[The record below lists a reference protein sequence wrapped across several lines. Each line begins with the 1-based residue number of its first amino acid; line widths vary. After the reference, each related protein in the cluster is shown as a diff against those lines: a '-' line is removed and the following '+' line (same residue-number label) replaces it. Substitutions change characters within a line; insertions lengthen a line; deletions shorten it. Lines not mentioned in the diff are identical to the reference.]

1 MRELHEVI
9 SMFSSDSRGRPT
21 ACQRNVWSS
30 PCIVFLFLGMRGMV
44 DEMFSVW
51 ASLFYL
57 TVATI
62 AQNLLA

>member
-1 MRELHEVI
+1 
-9 SMFSSDSRGRPT
+9 
-21 ACQRNVWSS
+21 
-30 PCIVFLFLGMRGMV
+30 VFLFSGMRGMV